1 MCIRDRLGAVVAVVY
16 YMFFFSTVHAGL
28 RKARKEGNQYI
39 ALALGIVICI
49 LIEDTILQ
57 ITEELSV
64 TFLLWMF
71 ICMLLRKEKQN
82 DERI

>member
-1 MCIRDRLGAVVAVVY
+1 MHGAVRRKDLSIPEDAFVVG
-16 YMFFFSTVHAGL
+16 MVGRMSPQ
-28 RKARKEGNQYI
+28 KAPDVFIKMARQ
-39 ALALGIVICI
+39 
-49 LIEDTILQ
+49 
-57 ITEELSV
+57 ELSV

>member
-1 MCIRDRLGAVVAVVY
+1 MISLVMTTYNGLKY
-16 YMFFFSTVHAGL
+16 ISEQLESIKNQTV
-28 RKARKEGNQYI
+28 
-39 ALALGIVICI
+39 
-49 LIEDTILQ
+49 
-57 ITEELSV
+57 LSV

>member
-1 MCIRDRLGAVVAVVY
+1 MNNPVSMEDVY
-16 YMFFFSTVHAGL
+16 K
-28 RKARKEGNQYI
+28 RQ